1 MSGLQLMK
9 SHRLRAAA
17 QQIVNVLQR
26 RMMKMMKMMN
36 TEWSA
41 EHQRAVVQKRLSV
54 VADDI
59 VRILEE
65 MMSEYEADVSRS
77 HDDGEQQRRLL
88 DVTLKTETD
97 SDRLP
102 GSDVSSEQQRPEQET
117 SGLGRFKDAS
127 TETDSEVSHLHP
139 TPTLEKGTS
148 TLMEAETRR
157 EQCVLPPSDREVLSS
172 KDSEAGSENNDSK
185 KELNEKTLKSDTRR
199 TFPSLRQ
206 SHGAMGP
213 IKTHTRKNTTTDS
226 SQTTGQ
232 SCCRVCGKFF
242 RYKRSFLKHVL
253 LHEHSADLC
262 GVCGK
267 RLEADTSLRLHL
279 QTHREE
285 NICRVQASDKLSEA
299 EAESNVGDSDEEW
312 KESEGSD
319 SEDADSDRDETKKQR
334 TPTKSHASNK
344 PKKPRYQ
351 DLPHVKHCCKVC
363 GRSFCYRASF
373 LKHVQEDE
381 MDTELCGVCGKRFP
395 TEENLRLH
403 LQTYIRS
410 NDCEVCGKHFD
421 GHQQLEM
428 HMRTHTG
435 EKPYICSV
443 CGKAFAQNGNL
454 MGHMRRHTGERPYV
468 CSVCAQGFSSK
479 ESMRDHVRIH
489 TGEKPFLCSICGKGF
504 RQRGTLKTHTM
515 VHTGDFPHR
524 CIICDKKFFKSGGL
538 KIHMRSHTGEKPF
551 LCNICGKSF
560 TANSSLSKHMGVHER
575 ERAHGCRVRDRR
587 TSRDEDLKRQV
598 QTHGDEAAQVTSL

>member
-9 SHRLRAAA
+9 SPLRDRLRAAA
-17 QQIVNVLQR
+17 QQIVSVLQR

-41 EHQRAVVQKRLSV
+41 EHQRAVVHKRLSV

-65 MMSEYEADVSRS
+65 MMTEYEADVSRS
-77 HDDGEQQRRLL
+77 QVDVEQLRPLL

-97 SDRLP
+97 SDRLS
-102 GSDVSSEQQRPEQET
+102 GSDVSSELKT
-117 SGLGRFKDAS
+117 SGSGQFRDAS
-127 TETDSEVSHLHP
+127 TETDSEVSPTQLSHLHP
-139 TPTLEKGTS
+139 APTVEKGTS
-148 TLMEAETRR
+148 TLMETETRG
-157 EQCVLPPSDREVLSS
+157 EQCVLPPSDREVLLS

-185 KELNEKTLKSDTRR
+185 RELNDKTLKSDTRR
-199 TFPSLRQ
+199 TFPSLRTT
-206 SHGAMGP
+206 
-213 IKTHTRKNTTTDS
+213 IKTHTSKNTTTDS
-226 SQTTGQ
+226 SPTTGQ

-253 LHEHSADLC
+253 QHEHRAELC

-267 RLEADTSLRLHL
+267 RLEADDSLRLHL

-285 NICRVQASDKLSEA
+285 NICRVQAGDKQSEA
-299 EAESNVGDSDEEW
+299 DAESNVGDSDEDW
-312 KESEGSD
+312 RDSGGSASEDVD
-319 SEDADSDRDETKKQR
+319 SEKDETKKRGTQ
-334 TPTKSHASNK
+334 TKSHASSK

-351 DLPHVKHCCKVC
+351 DLPHVKYCCKVC
-363 GRSFCYRASF
+363 GRSFCYRACF

-381 MDTELCGVCGKRFP
+381 TDADLCGVCGKRFA

-435 EKPYICSV
+435 EKPYVCSV

-454 MGHMRRHTGERPYV
+454 MGHMRRHTGERPYA

-504 RQRGTLKTHTM
+504 RQRGTLKTHM
-515 VHTGDFPHR
+515 MIHTGDFPHR

-575 ERAHGCRVRDRR
+575 ERGHGCRVRDRR
-587 TSRDEDLKRQV
+587 SSRDEDLKRQV
-598 QTHGDEAAQVTSL
+598 QAHGDEAAQRTSL